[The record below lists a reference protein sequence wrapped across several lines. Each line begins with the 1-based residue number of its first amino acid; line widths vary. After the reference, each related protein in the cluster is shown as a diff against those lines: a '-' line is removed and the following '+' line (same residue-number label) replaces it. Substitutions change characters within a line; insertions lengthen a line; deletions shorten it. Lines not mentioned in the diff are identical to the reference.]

1 MTQIEQPV
9 LQVGE
14 FSNLAL
20 AACFV
25 ALLPEELGSIEE
37 CSTQAVMVRSVKGR
51 LH

>member
-1 MTQIEQPV
+1 MTQIKQPV

-25 ALLPEELGSIEE
+25 GLLPEEPGDIEE
-37 CSTQAVMVRSVKGR
+37 CSTQGVMVRSIKSG